1 MNRKIFL
8 IFSLFMI
15 ISLTP
20 LFSQQDDNSGPGSK
34 SAEAFAIIP
43 NLEPEESSD
52 IDISRTK
59 SIFKTNVKSCKIY
72 LNGNFQGI
80 SNLTLTNLIEG
91 FYLMRVE
98 KEGYISQENFVYI
111 ERGKEKSFFIEL
123 QPKEKKQDEKT
134 SAESE
139 KSDTNET
146 PESAETPAGAEG

>member
-1 MNRKIFL
+1 
-8 IFSLFMI
+8 
-15 ISLTP
+15 
-20 LFSQQDDNSGPGSK
+20 
-34 SAEAFAIIP
+34 
-43 NLEPEESSD
+43 
-52 IDISRTK
+52 
-59 SIFKTNVKSCKIY
+59 
-72 LNGNFQGI
+72 
-80 SNLTLTNLIEG
+80 
-91 FYLMRVE
+91 MRVE